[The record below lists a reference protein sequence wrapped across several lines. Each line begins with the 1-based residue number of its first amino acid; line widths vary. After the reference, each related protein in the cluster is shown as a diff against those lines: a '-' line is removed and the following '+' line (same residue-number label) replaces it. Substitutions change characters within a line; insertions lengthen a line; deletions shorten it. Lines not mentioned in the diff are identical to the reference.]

1 MKTNKKGY
9 ILDTLILPI
18 YNNFIY
24 CEEFILN
31 EFELS
36 LPLFLNTGHA
46 VDIIIDYS
54 NDDKIILK
62 NKLHLLIEEALK
74 EKINYL
80 KLRKSYL
87 KENEKIKSIE
97 KKYIIENGISSTL
110 LQEKSLV
117 VSNDLNTLRKDI
129 FGYIFAVVRY
139 YNYVYDY
146 IISNLKSDDRKKV
159 FATEMQRFV
168 EQYNYKNNVKLVQI
182 DKTLD
187 ENSDLASENNDYYTD
202 QKRLLTGVNNK
213 VHFLEAVRDIEVIRK
228 KYKISDLIIVQEEKG
243 KNGLNEKYM
252 NKFITAKYIYI
263 NNNKLGSEEE
273 EDAL

>member
-228 KYKISDLIIVQEEKG
+228 KYKISDL
-243 KNGLNEKYM
+243 
-252 NKFITAKYIYI
+252 T
-263 NNNKLGSEEE
+263 
-273 EDAL
+273 